1 MAPDLNLLISLDAL
15 LEEGSVVGAARRMNL
30 AARDEPHARA
40 HPRNGRRPDLRA
52 GRPQDGA
59 DAARART
66 ARRRPRSRGARVAVA
81 RPSAE
86 IDLGTL
92 DKQFNVR
99 ANDIFVGLHSSR
111 LLEEMARGM
120 PRAMLRFMPE
130 EDDID
135 DDALRSGRIDL
146 FISASRRLG
155 RRFASSRCSRR
166 PSSASRATITRSSTT
181 TSRPSASRAG
191 RTSACRGAA
200 SRRADRRRARA
211 RGLARQVLLVVPTP
225 YAAIFALQA
234 SDLILPLPEHLARG
248 AVRAEL
254 GVRAFELP
262 VPLETVL
269 ITQAWHPRFQ
279 SDPRTSGCDVSCAGC
294 APASRRCI
302 RRTHD
307 ASYALVECKDVTVP
321 MHRST
326 VDWLRPFS
334 WSKRSA

>member
-30 AARDEPHARA
+30 SPPAMSRTLARIRETVGDPIFVQ
-40 HPRNGRRPDLRA
+40 A
-52 GRPQDGA
+52 GRKMVPTP
-59 DAARART
+59 RALEL
-66 ARRRPRSRGARVAVA
+66 RGAVREAVERA
-81 RPSAE
+81 SQLLAPSAE

-155 RRFASSRCSRR
+155 PEIRVQPLFTTTFVGLARDDHPIFDDDITPERFARWPHIGVSRR
-166 PSSASRATITRSSTT
+166 GKSAGPIDDAL
-181 TSRPSASRAG
+181 A
-191 RTSACRGAA
+191 
-200 SRRADRRRARA
+200 A

-279 SDPRTSGCDVSCAGC
+279 SDPA
-294 APASRRCI
+294 
-302 RRTHD
+302 HQ
-307 ASYALVECKDVTVP
+307 
-321 MHRST
+321 
-326 VDWLRPFS
+326 WLRRVVRGLCTGQP
-334 WSKRSA
+334 ALHPAHA

>member
-1 MAPDLNLLISLDAL
+1 MSRTLARIR
-15 LEEGSVVGAARRMNL
+15 ETVG
-30 AARDEPHARA
+30 DPIFVQ
-40 HPRNGRRPDLRA
+40 A
-52 GRPQDGA
+52 GRKMVPTP
-59 DAARART
+59 RART

-81 RPSAE
+81 RPVAE

-146 FISASRRLG
+146 FISASRRLRPEIRVQPLFTTTFVG
-155 RRFASSRCSRR
+155 LARDDHPIFDDDITPERFARWPHIGVSRR
-166 PSSASRATITRSSTT
+166 GKSAGPIDDAL
-181 TSRPSASRAG
+181 A
-191 RTSACRGAA
+191 
-200 SRRADRRRARA
+200 A

-248 AVRAEL
+248 AVRPSSACA
-254 GVRAFELP
+254 R
-262 VPLETVL
+262 
-269 ITQAWHPRFQ
+269 
-279 SDPRTSGCDVSCAGC
+279 SSC
-294 APASRRCI
+294 RC
-302 RRTHD
+302 
-307 ASYALVECKDVTVP
+307 
-321 MHRST
+321 RSK
-326 VDWLRPFS
+326 PC
-334 WSKRSA
+334 